1 MSLQDLKIPDSHQ
14 LALNPD
20 NSSQTCESVMT
31 YSRNIAIDAFNLVCP
46 GKKRKQRFTKLFRT
60 LAILITAA
68 AGIVPILLE
77 IFPRNGTPLFSPAW
91 ISVAIAIAGVLVL
104 LDRFGGFS
112 TGWPRFIDAMLK
124 IQYAITE
131 FDLDY
136 ALIKLECS
144 QDAPTKEQ
152 TAALI
157 ARCKKLVLL
166 VNTIVMDETR
176 KWGNEFKDVLNKLD
190 QAAQKKAMSVSEKSS
205 KQ

>member
-104 LDRFGGFS
+104 LDR
-112 TGWPRFIDAMLK
+112 
-124 IQYAITE
+124 
-131 FDLDY
+131 